1 MSKDIE
7 FIYDYGS
14 PTAYLAW
21 TQMADLAKRTGATI
35 TWNPVLLGGIFKAA
49 DNHTPIQIKAKA
61 EWMYDDMQRWADR
74 YGVPYK
80 MNPHFIINTM
90 AIMRGACF
98 ALREGF
104 IEPYND
110 LMFRAIWV
118 DEKDM
123 GDPKVIHA
131 VLTDAGMDADAIFAG
146 AQDQAIKDDLKA
158 RTEDAAARGVFG
170 APSFFVDGAL
180 YFGNDRLDFVEDA
193 AKAA

>member
-1 MSKDIE
+1 MSKEIE

-21 TQMADLAKRTGATI
+21 TQMAGLAERTGAAI
-35 TWNPVLLGGIFKAA
+35 VWNPVLLGGIFKLA
-49 DNHTPIQIKAKA
+49 DNHTPVQIEAKA
-61 EWMYDDMQRWADR
+61 DWMYDDFERWAER

-104 IEPYND
+104 IEPYNAV
-110 LMFRAIWV
+110 MFRAVWE

-123 GDPKVIHA
+123 GEPKVIQE
-131 VLTDAGMDADAIFAG
+131 VLTAAGMDADAIFAG
-146 AQDQAIKDDLKA
+146 AREPEIKADLKA

-170 APSFFVDGAL
+170 APSFFVGGAL
-180 YFGNDRLDFVEDA
+180 YFGNDRLDFVEEA
-193 AKAA
+193 AAAA